1 MISKIIRSFF
11 KDYENTDIVLIE
23 GIYRVYYCYDDS
35 SDIAGEVIGDLNN
48 LTTKNQ
54 IQIKMVKTS
63 KLYDSIHIFRNEKK
77 RIKLREFYKQNKLVR
92 FVNKI
97 NITNIVEDK

>member
-54 IQIKMVKTS
+54 I
-63 KLYDSIHIFRNEKK
+63 
-77 RIKLREFYKQNKLVR
+77 
-92 FVNKI
+92 
-97 NITNIVEDK
+97 